1 MGQRCHVSLR
11 FDGLNSTRCL
21 EVSSSGVMS
30 FEETHLISILLPAV
44 VQYAIKLFTSP
55 KVARWRKCY
64 RDGRYSTSTFVPCH
78 EAGLRG
84 STRPV
89 DLV

>member
-1 MGQRCHVSLR
+1 MRQRCHVSLR

-44 VQYAIKLFTSP
+44 VCNQTIYESES
-55 KVARWRKCY
+55 
-64 RDGRYSTSTFVPCH
+64 STMEEV
-78 EAGLRG
+78 L
-84 STRPV
+84 
-89 DLV
+89 